1 MLPHAQCHAYQA
13 EEEEWLAFLLKLDI
27 VQNWIGQQQ
36 GFDVVELWWDKGTAY
51 CQCETA
57 LSYGK

>member
-1 MLPHAQCHAYQA
+1 MLPRAQCCAYQA
-13 EEEEWLAFLLKLDI
+13 EKKEWLAFILKLDI

-36 GFDVVELWWDKGTAY
+36 GFDIVELWWDKATY
-51 CQCETA
+51 CQCKIA